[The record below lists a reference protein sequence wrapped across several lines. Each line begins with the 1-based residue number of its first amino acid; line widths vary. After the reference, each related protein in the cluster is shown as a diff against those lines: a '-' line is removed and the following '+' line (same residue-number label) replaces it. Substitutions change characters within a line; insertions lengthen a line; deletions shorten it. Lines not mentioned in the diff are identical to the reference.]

1 MRIYHLFIGC
11 AIALLLQSC
20 DKAHPVPVDKKEYVS
35 KKAEVFLEGN
45 QDEIYPW
52 LSFSAHTDNGKPI
65 YLENGNDKMAFA
77 DGQCLLNWGELPK
90 SGHLVLR
97 AEGTAPVTMHV
108 GVTYRKRKETEPPV
122 ESELLTVRIK
132 GYADDVQTL
141 DTTRIMPAYYAK
153 EKIVY
158 DNYTFKIIF

>member
-1 MRIYHLFIGC
+1 M
-11 AIALLLQSC
+11 LQSC
-20 DKAHPVPVDKKEYVS
+20 DKNDPFPDVEDEHVRKKV
-35 KKAEVFLEGN
+35 EVFLEGN

-52 LSFSAHTDNGKPI
+52 ISFSAHTDNGKPI

-90 SGHLVLR
+90 SGRLVLR

-108 GVTYRKRKETEPPV
+108 GVTYRKRKKTEPPV

-132 GYADDVQTL
+132 GYADDVLVL
-141 DTTRIMPAYYAK
+141 DTTRLMRSFYAK
-153 EKIVY
+153 ELIMP
-158 DNYTFKIIF
+158 DNYMFHVSF